1 MDTRPLNFPHW
12 RITKNRER
20 TDIVDRLSFSTLAGG
35 GVEEKLQYALDEVA
49 ANIADPNTD
58 AKKARKVTM
67 TLTLKPNEQR
77 SIANLEVDVKTSL
90 AAPIGIS
97 TTLMIDRDEKGK
109 VVASEIYGKDPKQQV
124 MDFDTGEVAGVID
137 MRKRS
142 EAK

>member
-1 MDTRPLNFPHW
+1 MD
-12 RITKNRER
+12 K
-20 TDIVDRLSFSTLAGG
+20 LSFTTLAGG

-77 SIANLEVDVKTSL
+77 NIATLDIDVKTSMV
-90 AAPIGIS
+90 APKGIS
-97 TTLMIDRDEKGK
+97 TILMIDRDEKGK
-109 VVASEIYGKDPKQQV
+109 AVAAEIPYGKDPDQGV
-124 MDFDTGEVAGVID
+124 IDYETGEVID
-137 MRKRS
+137 IRRRS